1 MISAGH
7 PAVAAGGTP
16 RCRTQPAGAAW
27 TRYAERAH
35 TGLHGLDDARYLSDV
50 QQADPLLYRLVAH
63 HSCAVIEAEERGLAH
78 VLTRGFTRPAQPL
91 ADALTFCDMTTSPD
105 GSTSRCTTG

>member
-1 MISAGH
+1 
-7 PAVAAGGTP
+7 
-16 RCRTQPAGAAW
+16 
-27 TRYAERAH
+27 
-35 TGLHGLDDARYLSDV
+35 
-50 QQADPLLYRLVAH
+50 LLYRLVAH